1 MDKSALCEIMD
12 ADVMSARTGEGRTS
26 RCDQGREIVVV
37 EVVLGAAR
45 RMCSDEIRHYARLTA
60 RLPPF
65 EARKQYF

>member
-12 ADVMSARTGEGRTS
+12 ADVMSARMGEGRTS

-37 EVVLGAAR
+37 EVVLGTEE
-45 RMCSDEIRHYARLTA
+45 RMCSVEIQHSAQLIA
-60 RLPPF
+60 WLPPF

>member
-12 ADVMSARTGEGRTS
+12 ADVMSARMGEGRTS

-37 EVVLGAAR
+37 EVVLGTEE
-45 RMCSDEIRHYARLTA
+45 RMCSVEFQHYAQLIA
-60 RLPPF
+60 WLPPF